1 MNLPNA
7 SAAGALLMALAIS
20 WLCPIDADSTPA
32 ATTTP
37 ATVVGA
43 TVAGAGGVAAAPD
56 ALPAAA
62 PACTEPSLHL
72 EAPDGSP
79 VAPSNGAFDGA
90 PLLQAWGSWPWSP
103 RRSDLGRLAAMARA
117 ARLDPVPAAP
127 AIAQR

>member
-7 SAAGALLMALAIS
+7 GAAGALLVALAIS

-32 ATTTP
+32 ATTARP
-37 ATVVGA
+37 
-43 TVAGAGGVAAAPD
+43 TVAGATVVPAGDFAAAPD

-62 PACTEPSLHL
+62 PACTEPSPRV
-72 EAPDGSP
+72 EVPDGSP
-79 VAPSNGAFDGA
+79 VPPSSEAFDGD
-90 PLLQAWGSWPWSP
+90 PLLQAWGSWPRSP

-117 ARLDPVPAAP
+117 ARLDPAPAAP